1 MRYLTNDFKYMSV
14 NPSTLSVIGDI
25 VGIEGG
31 GSIDFDTDADTI
43 VSGSLPFTDT
53 NWQQGTMIRIVL
65 ARDGNEYILG
75 TFDGTAADATIKNG
89 AYSGSIELHSRLDA
103 LTITP
108 YQYTISAGTTAKE
121 VISDAFNNSGV
132 RFEWDAS
139 SDYRYTSVQNY
150 DVGSEWLT
158 IASDACNLASLR
170 FSIDKTGLVRIID
183 DFDAFSLSPSVT
195 FTSVPDYHGVRI
207 VGDIKQQTK
216 RMSMPNRI
224 IAATSGDDAKTAYI
238 DSSSGIY
245 AAGRIIAKKID
256 AGDNDESA
264 KSLSMLSISELK
276 SSRTTSDVFSFE
288 VKCSGDT
295 FFENAAALVFYTCDG
310 IKSTRG
316 VVTSSSLKL
325 DDSLSLSVSFTEEA
339 KYEE

>member
-1 MRYLTNDFKYMSV
+1 MSV

-132 RFEWDAS
+132 KFEWAAS
-139 SDYRYTSVQNY
+139 SNYRYTSVQNY

-170 FSIDKTGLVRIID
+170 FSVDKTGLVRIID

-207 VGDIKQQTK
+207 IGDIKQQTK
-216 RMSMPNRI
+216 RMSIPNRI
-224 IAATSGDDAKTAYI
+224 IAATSGDDAKTARLAAELFNHFKEKLGDVECNKLKSHANLTPCDLCCLI
-238 DSSSGIY
+238 
-245 AAGRIIAKKID
+245 AGRKIYEMMERE
-256 AGDNDESA
+256 GLVKHPHSCHNHSA
-264 KSLSMLSISELK
+264 E
-276 SSRTTSDVFSFE
+276 
-288 VKCSGDT
+288 
-295 FFENAAALVFYTCDG
+295 
-310 IKSTRG
+310 
-316 VVTSSSLKL
+316 
-325 DDSLSLSVSFTEEA
+325 
-339 KYEE
+339 